1 MKANRKF
8 VEGREAVSAV
18 IGVILMVAITVAI
31 AAAVYMYVM
40 GMMGGTT
47 STSTPSISWTV
58 DPANRNITIS
68 KGADAKYATARGSV
82 DKANLIFKKGTA
94 TYYVVNITGKN
105 YYNLSSDENWAKDNL
120 AVRNISAGDVIHF
133 KDSGTYTVVW
143 RPTNT
148 VLGTITIP

>member
-58 DPANRNITIS
+58 DSANRNITIS
-68 KGADAKYATARGSV
+68 KGADAKYATASNDV
-82 DKANLIFKKGTA
+82 NATNLMFKKGSEKFYVTS
-94 TYYVVNITGKN
+94 TNKGYYELCNESLISN
-105 YYNLSSDENWAKDNL
+105 NLVTEK
-120 AVRNISAGDVIHF
+120 ISAGDVIHLPGP
-133 KDSGTYTVVW
+133 GTYTVVW